1 MSFDLTKIT
10 FKSLLNSIIN
20 CLHAPHGKINLLL
33 LFAMAIA
40 LNLLSP
46 SEIAFAKATLSAHK
60 VSEYD
65 AHSIFAPVNILS
77 VSVSNAA
84 PTLKFEYGE

>member
-1 MSFDLTKIT
+1 
-10 FKSLLNSIIN
+10 
-20 CLHAPHGKINLLL
+20 LL
-33 LFAMAIA
+33 LFAIAIA

-46 SEIAFAKATLSAHK
+46 SEIAFAKAALSAHN

-65 AHSIFAPVNILS
+65 AHSIFAPVYILS